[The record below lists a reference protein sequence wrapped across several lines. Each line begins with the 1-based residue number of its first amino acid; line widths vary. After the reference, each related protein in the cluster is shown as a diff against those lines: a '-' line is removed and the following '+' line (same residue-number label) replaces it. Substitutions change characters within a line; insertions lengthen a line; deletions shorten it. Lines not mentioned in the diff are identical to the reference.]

1 MEIVGYNLIL
11 SDRNRK
17 GGGIACYIKSSI
29 SFNYH
34 GNLSENFENILIEIL
49 LPKSKPITL
58 GIISRPPDQSSFI
71 GDFKIVLKELA
82 SQVN

>member
-1 MEIVGYNLIL
+1 MEIDGYNLIR

-17 GGGIACYIKSSI
+17 GGGIACYIESSI

-49 LPKSKPITL
+49 LSKSKPITL
-58 GIISRPPDQSSFI
+58 GIIYRPPDQSSFI
-71 GDFKIVLKELA
+71 DDF
-82 SQVN
+82 